1 MGSRT
6 WAGLGEG
13 REVGAVRGDGDEVGS
28 WAAMRADG
36 SRWAVDPGLESHSG
50 PRGGC
55 ILWGW
60 IEVTPLLTL
69 GQQTP
74 GG

>member
-1 MGSRT
+1 MGSRA

-13 REVGAVRGDGDEVGS
+13 SQVGAVRGDGDELGS
-28 WAAMRADG
+28 RAAMRADG

-55 ILWGW
+55 MLWG
-60 IEVTPLLTL
+60 
-69 GQQTP
+69 G
-74 GG
+74 